1 MRLDCNPPHYRPL
14 VGLVGRA
21 GAGKSTVAGYLE
33 HEHAFHHLALADPIF
48 SMLATLFDHAGV
60 PTGYLTERHLK
71 EAVTPLGYS
80 YRQLAQSL
88 GTEWARK
95 QLGDDFWLR
104 VAEADV
110 RQARQQGDS
119 VVVSDVRFPNEA
131 QWIVAHGGFL
141 VRVLR
146 EPQPG
151 EPPVNEHESE
161 AHWHQLPVAHELHN
175 HTSKVTLFA
184 QVDAWLDTFRV
195 EQPASIQP

>member
-1 MRLDCNPPHYRPL
+1 MRLDCNPPHYRLL

-21 GAGKSTVAGYLE
+21 GAGKTTVAEYLE
-33 HEHAFHHLALADPIF
+33 HEHAFHHLALAGPIF
-48 SMLATLFDHAGV
+48 SMLAVLFDHADV

-71 EAVTPLGYS
+71 ERTTSLGYS

-95 QLGDDFWLR
+95 QLGEDFWLR
-104 VAEADV
+104 VANAEL
-110 RQARQQGDS
+110 RQARIQGDS

-131 QWIVAHGGFL
+131 QWIVRHGGFL
-141 VRVLR
+141 LRVLR

-151 EPPVNEHESE
+151 ETPANEHESE
-161 AHWHQLPVAHELHN
+161 AYWQQLPAVHELHN
-175 HTSKVTLFA
+175 HTSKGTLFA

-195 EQPASIQP
+195 EQPAPLQS